1 MFICECSGNTGVC
14 VGVSIWVHG
23 EIFWTEASGWFGKSV
38 PEMVKEG
45 ETLMQI
51 KKNL

>member
-1 MFICECSGNTGVC
+1 MFICECSGNTVVC